1 MTALQLSLLIFALV
15 AIAVV
20 GFVSY
25 RRNEAPRERKAP
37 RVDGGGGEEQ
47 LDLLKSQRAAGGFDE
62 FGVGEPR
69 SVGGKRRAAQAP
81 EADTAPAPASAPV
94 PEPRPVPEIEPE
106 PEPVAESPAPKKDA
120 GPAPAQDDYIVSLFL
135 VQSEGQPI
143 AGPAIHRCLH
153 GLGLEP
159 GERLTYERRVNGT
172 TWFHVAN
179 MRKPGY
185 LDPGEADRFETP
197 GLSLFALLDGQDDP
211 LAVIDDVLA
220 TAGRIAESLDAVLLD
235 EQRRPLDAEAAQR
248 LRNDVLDWHKR
259 RA

>member
-1 MTALQLSLLIFALV
+1 LQLSLLIFALV

-25 RRNEAPRERKAP
+25 RRNEAPRERKPP
-37 RVDGGGGEEQ
+37 RVDSGEEQ
-47 LDLLKSQRAAGGFDE
+47 LDLLKSRRAAGGFDE

-81 EADTAPAPASAPV
+81 EVDAPAPAAPAAAKAAQ
-94 PEPRPVPEIEPE
+94 PEPS
-106 PEPVAESPAPKKDA
+106 AEAPAPKKA
-120 GPAPAQDDYIVSLFL
+120 AAPAPAQDDYIVSLFL
-135 VQSEGQPI
+135 VQTEGTPI
-143 AGPAIHRCLH
+143 AGTAIHRCLH

-159 GERLTYERRVNGT
+159 GERLTYERRVGGT

-211 LAVIDDVLA
+211 LAVIDDILD
-220 TAGRIAESLDAVLLD
+220 TAGRIADSLDAVLLD
-235 EQRRPLDAEAAQR
+235 DQRRPLDAEGAQR
-248 LRNDVLDWHKR
+248 LRNDVMDWHKR